1 MGVRDSIK
9 QEDNIQYRTYYEN
22 EYNWNKNKKEIYA
35 DLTLGMEERN
45 KDTIETQ
52 GKKTSTTR
60 QPFKQEPSKE

>member
-22 EYNWNKNKKEIYA
+22 EYNRNKNKKKIYA

-52 GKKTSTTR
+52 DKKTSTTR

>member
-22 EYNWNKNKKEIYA
+22 EYNRNKNKKEIYA

-45 KDTIETQ
+45 KDKIETQ
-52 GKKTSTTR
+52 GKKTPTTR